1 MMNEGIDWAV
11 SKVTRMAERANKD
24 IETETLVEY
33 RRDGKV
39 ITFGYLDAYF
49 TGHLFDLK
57 TGMERDYVP
66 QMLVYAAA
74 LCQRDRL
81 DQINVYLLYSESR
94 VVSHMEVTREV
105 AEEVVNSIIDGVDNL
120 EKSPKECSYCRWC
133 ADRTIC
139 PVNNPERLNRCLSSA
154 VKNPNNL
161 DGVLESFM
169 RSMRLKDKDKARE
182 KLLHTLGL
190 LTKKT

>member
-1 MMNEGIDWAV
+1 MINEGVKWAV
-11 SKVTRMAERANKD
+11 KQVTDMAEKAGKD

-33 RRDGKV
+33 KRNGEA

-57 TGMERDYVP
+57 TGMERDYIP

-74 LCQRDRL
+74 LCQRDGL
-81 DQINVYLLYSESR
+81 DQMNVYLLYSESR

-105 AEEVVNSIIDGVDNL
+105 AEEVVNSIIDGVDDF
-120 EKSPKECSYCRWC
+120 EKFPEQCSYCKWC
-133 ADRTIC
+133 ADKTIC
-139 PVNNPERLNRCLSSA
+139 PANNPERLNRCLSSA
-154 VKNPNNL
+154 VRNTDNFN
-161 DGVLESFM
+161 GVLETFM
-169 RSMRLKDKDKARE
+169 RSMRMKDKDKAKE
-182 KLLHTLGL
+182 KLLQTLDL

>member
-1 MMNEGIDWAV
+1 MINEGIKWA
-11 SKVTRMAERANKD
+11 SEKVIGMAENAGKD
-24 IETETLVEY
+24 VETETLVEY

-39 ITFGYLDAYF
+39 VTFGYLDAYF

-74 LCQRDRL
+74 LCQRDEL
-81 DQINVYLLYSESR
+81 DVMNVYLLYSESR

-105 AEEVVNSIIDGVDNL
+105 AEEVVNSIIDGVESL
-120 EKSPKECSYCRWC
+120 EKSPEQCSYCKWC
-133 ADRTIC
+133 ADKTIC
-139 PVNNPERLNRCLSSA
+139 PVNNPERLYRCLSSA

-161 DGVLESFM
+161 DGVLGAFM
-169 RSMRLKDKDKARE
+169 HSMRLKDKDKAKE